1 MASAFEVMWQ
11 ELTRQLQRHEISLED
26 TAGESIAGVAFQFP
40 VSTLADAPLAADG
53 MTTYAC
59 RFISNGRKIGEG
71 AGTGTG
77 CPCYYN
83 PSTDSWFTFSSDAAV
98 TI

>member
-1 MASAFEVMWQ
+1 MSSAFELMW
-11 ELTRQLQRHEISLED
+11 RQLRLQSQQIENNLED
-26 TAGESIAGVAFQFP
+26 TAGENITGVAFQFP

-71 AGTGTG
+71 AGVGTG

-83 PSTDSWFTFSSDAAV
+83 PITDSWFTFSSDVAV
-98 TI
+98 TT